1 MFNKKL
7 DLDGIN
13 TLHLPMLNA
22 LNAVFKLKYPVK
34 EETTKEGQKPKELI
48 KSVFHIGFSSISL
61 VELKR
66 YCICIFSSLLCLA
79 NHLSSLPIYDRDL
92 NLILNQNFFSLR
104 SKILEIFLAAM
115 SNEQDTINLQML
127 FGCGRL
133 IGMYI

>member
-1 MFNKKL
+1 
-7 DLDGIN
+7 
-13 TLHLPMLNA
+13 MLNA

-66 YCICIFSSLLCLA
+66 YCIYIFSSLLCLA

-92 NLILNQNFFSLR
+92 NVILNQNFFSLR

-133 IGMYI
+133 IG